1 MWLKLQRTELNLSD
15 EKLKLITKLHVENTV
30 SSDLFKNYI
39 IKIFENQI
47 NCKMSLK

>member
-30 SSDLFKNYI
+30 SSDLFKSTLSKFLKTKSI
-39 IKIFENQI
+39 VK
-47 NCKMSLK
+47 SL